1 MEPLENNHVW
11 QQLVARFNDAT
22 PENFIVR
29 FSEMSDELFIN
40 LTRDRIRDVSVYIA
54 PDIAIRSSPDRSDV
68 YGLVIENFL
77 AIVAPR
83 FPELLSLLDWSEL
96 DDHEIMRIR
105 RAVTREM
112 SGQMLGERVVGDMSR
127 LAAAG
132 D

>member
-11 QQLVARFNDAT
+11 QQLVTCFNDAT

-29 FSEMSDELFIN
+29 FNEMSDELFIN

-54 PDIAIRSSPDRSDV
+54 PDIAIRSSPDRSEV

-105 RAVTREM
+105 RAMTKGM
-112 SGQMLGERVVGDMSR
+112 SGQMLGERVVEEMSR